1 MSKCSQYIEQI
12 YLHPKVTELISKI
25 QPLELQDDIRQ
36 EMAMALLS
44 IDCKK
49 IIRLNKEN
57 NLIPYTL
64 KMIWNMAASSTS
76 PFYKKFKKNQNK
88 KALEYLQY
96 LNNTENKVVTQNNY
110 NLAKKILNDKIDK
123 GPNEAHEAILFNK
136 YIELNNGYDVAKYF
150 KIPKNHVFKVIKK
163 TKAELKKAINNT
175 L

>member
-1 MSKCSQYIEQI
+1 MSKCSKYIEQI

-64 KMIWNMAASSTS
+64 KMIWYMGTSSNTE
-76 PFYKKFKKNQNK
+76 FYKKFKKK
-88 KALEYLQY
+88 DFYDAYELKSMYSE
-96 LNNTENKVVTQNNY
+96 NTIPDYKV
-110 NLAKKILNDKIDK
+110 NLAKNILINKIDK
-123 GPNEAHEAILFNK
+123 GPNDAHEAIIFNK
-136 YIELNNGYDVAKYF
+136 YLEFNSSIKVANYF
-150 KIPKNHVFKVIKK
+150 KIPKSHVYDVIKK
-163 TKAELKKAINNT
+163 TKAELKKAINNS